1 MFVHD
6 YLYAC
11 RELTGS
17 VSCDFTYADPYR
29 DTASVES
36 ERAAARRAEF

>member
-1 MFVHD
+1 MFVHS

-11 RELTGS
+11 REFSGS
-17 VSCDFTYADPYR
+17 VSCDFTDADPNL

-36 ERAAARRAEF
+36 ERAAARCAEF